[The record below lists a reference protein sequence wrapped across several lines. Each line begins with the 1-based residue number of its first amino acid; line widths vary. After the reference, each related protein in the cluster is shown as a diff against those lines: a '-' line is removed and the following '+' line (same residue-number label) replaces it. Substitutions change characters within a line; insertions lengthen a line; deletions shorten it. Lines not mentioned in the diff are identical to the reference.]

1 MALGQFAIQTA
12 LYSRL
17 NTDSNLTNTLGAGV
31 YDEVQEGN
39 SYPFVTIG
47 RDSSID
53 YSTKDVDGSEYT
65 VNFDI
70 WSQYKGSKETKEIM
84 DRIHDLLHDYSLS
97 VTGYNLVNLRF
108 EFGDILIDPDGI
120 TRHGVMRFRAIILGT
135 S

>member
-1 MALGQFAIQTA
+1 MALGQFAIQSA
-12 LYSRL
+12 IYSRL
-17 NTDSNLTNTLGAGV
+17 NGDSNLTNTLSAGI

-39 SYPFVTIG
+39 SYPFVSMG
-47 RDSSID
+47 RDGSID

-65 VNFDI
+65 INLDI
-70 WSQYKGSKETKEIM
+70 WSQYKGSKETKQIM

-97 VTGYNLVNLRF
+97 VTGFNLVNLRF
-108 EFGDILIDPDGI
+108 EFGDVLIDPDWI

>member
-1 MALGQFAIQTA
+1 MALGQFAIQSA
-12 LYSRL
+12 IYSRL
-17 NTDSNLTNTLGAGV
+17 NNDSTLTNSLGAGI

-70 WSQYKGSKETKEIM
+70 WSQYKGSKQTKEIM

-97 VTGYNLVNLRF
+97 VTGFNLINIRF
-108 EFGDILIDPDGI
+108 DKQ
-120 TRHGVMRFRAIILGT
+120 R
-135 S
+135 

>member
-1 MALGQFAIQTA
+1 MALGQFAIQSA
-12 LYSRL
+12 IYSRL
-17 NTDSNLTNTLGAGV
+17 NNDSTLTNSLGAGI

-39 SYPFVTIG
+39 SYPFVTMG

-65 VNFDI
+65 VNLDI
-70 WSQYKGSKETKEIM
+70 WSQYNGSKETKEII

-97 VTGYNLVNLRF
+97 VTGFNLINIRF
-108 EFGDILIDPDGI
+108 EFADILIDPDGV